1 MNSRLSQIIVA
12 AYFGCQVKVHYTS
25 LTESKQ
31 SGVIFSEYI
40 GIGDIIG
47 VSDAGI
53 KSEGNWLNV
62 VGKFHDIFPLSIC
75 QLILTPINE
84 ITDEHAIELAE
95 LCNAV
100 EDDATREERIEK
112 GRIIALFHAEYKKY
126 ETCSYNERIT
136 IDFLRANHYDCGYM
150 GIISLIESGIATTIP
165 KTK

>member
-12 AYFGCQVKVHYTS
+12 AYFGCQVKVHFTRIVEC
-25 LTESKQ
+25 LNEPMLH
-31 SGVIFSEYI
+31 EYI
-40 GIGDIIG
+40 GIGTIVG
-47 VSDAGI
+47 VSESGI
-53 KSEGNWLNV
+53 KCEGDWLNV

-100 EDDATREERIEK
+100 EDDATREERIGK
-112 GRIIALFHAEYKKY
+112 GKIIALFHTEYKKY

-150 GIISLIESGIATTIP
+150 GIISLIQSGIATTIP
-165 KTK
+165 KKK